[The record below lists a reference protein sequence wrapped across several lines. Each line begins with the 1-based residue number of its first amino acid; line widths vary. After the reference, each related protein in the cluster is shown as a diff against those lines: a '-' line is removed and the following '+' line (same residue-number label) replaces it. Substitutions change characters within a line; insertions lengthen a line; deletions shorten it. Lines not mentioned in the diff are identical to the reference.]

1 MCIRDSCGDSLD
13 LFGAGVWRNV
23 LARVMKERGFDLV
36 IGNPPFIG
44 EKGNKE
50 LFDRLKA
57 SRMSAYCSSRM
68 DYWYV
73 FACLGM
79 DVLKPGGVMH
89 LVVPNKWMANAG
101 AVPLRRKLLEECGAL
116 RLSDFGA
123 CRVFESARVCLL
135 YTSRCV

>member
-1 MCIRDSCGDSLD
+1 
-13 LFGAGVWRNV
+13 
-23 LARVMKERGFDLV
+23 
-36 IGNPPFIG
+36 
-44 EKGNKE
+44 
-50 LFDRLKA
+50 
-57 SRMSAYCSSRM
+57 MSAYCSSRM

-116 RLSDFGA
+116 RLSDFEPAG
-123 CRVFESARVCLL
+123 CLSPPGF
-135 YTSRCV
+135 TPWRFWRKGKNRG